1 MIIYTIHYII
11 NNNLILILINMLDKE
26 LKDLQDKYKYDIQV
40 MRIKMLIQEDKHEC
54 EREIEMYK
62 IKHDNEIK
70 QLCEKFK
77 LDINKDIY

>member
-1 MIIYTIHYII
+1 
-11 NNNLILILINMLDKE
+11 MLDKE

-54 EREIEMYK
+54 EQEIEMFKTKY
-62 IKHDNEIK
+62 DNDIK

-77 LDINKDIY
+77 ININ